1 MKDNFMKYV
10 TKLKYNRKIR
20 NFSINLASNINIHQ
34 TMRIPEAFIFDMD
47 GVLVDSEPIHYEI
60 EKILFQK
67 LGINVSEALHHTY
80 LGTSNDFMYSD
91 LKKRFNPPESVCDLL
106 MIDELFRYEYFNNL
120 EAISINEGVI
130 SLLKEIKKSGYK
142 LAVATSSSP
151 AIANIL
157 LNRCEVFSYFDAI
170 VTTNEAGKSKPA
182 PDVYILAAQK
192 IEVKPSGCIVFED
205 SPNGLKA
212 AKEAGMYCVAIQPNS
227 EFIKELADAD
237 FLIRSF
243 REITFADLIEK
254 FSISS

>member
-1 MKDNFMKYV
+1 
-10 TKLKYNRKIR
+10 
-20 NFSINLASNINIHQ
+20 
-34 TMRIPEAFIFDMD
+34 MRIPEAVIFDMD

-60 EKILFQK
+60 ENILFRK
-67 LGINVSEALHHTY
+67 LGINVSDFLHRTY
-80 LGTSNDFMYSD
+80 LGTSSDFMYSD
-91 LKKRFNPPESVCDLL
+91 IKMKFNLPDSLIDIVLLGESFSC
-106 MIDELFRYEYFNNL
+106 EYFSNL
-120 EAISINEGVI
+120 KEIPLNEGVI
-130 SLLKEIKKSGYK
+130 KLLKEIKKSGCK

-157 LNRCEVFSYFDAI
+157 LNKCKIFSYFDAI

-182 PDVYILAAQK
+182 PDVYLLAAQK
-192 IEVKPSGCIVFED
+192 IGITPSGCIVFED

-212 AKEAGMYCVAIQPNS
+212 AKEAGMYCVAIQSNS